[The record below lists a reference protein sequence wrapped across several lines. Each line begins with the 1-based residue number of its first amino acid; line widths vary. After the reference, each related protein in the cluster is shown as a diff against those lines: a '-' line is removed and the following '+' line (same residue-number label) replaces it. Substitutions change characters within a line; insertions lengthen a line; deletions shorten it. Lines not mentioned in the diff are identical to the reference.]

1 MLRLV
6 PPVDVLAAGFGLFA
20 LQPLQALTLAVFLV
34 HCLHTGPAVIDEL
47 APFGVQ
53 DPLHHAV
60 G

>member
-1 MLRLV
+1 MFWLV

-20 LQPLQALTLAVFLV
+20 RQSLTFAVFLV
-34 HCLHTGPAVIDEL
+34 HCLHAGPAEVDEL
-47 APFGVQ
+47 VPVGVQ